1 MNIFDIIILII
12 VWYGLFIG
20 FVKGFII
27 EVAGII
33 SLILGVTGS
42 FKFASILEVYLN
54 SYVDWRPKTIQA
66 ASFIILFVI
75 IIYAVSLLA
84 KMITKTLKLIALVMI
99 NIIFWWIFV
108 LLKLCIILSSLVLV
122 SQEINEIITLIP
134 DKTLKESISYNLLEK
149 VGGFLFDWVMKSKN
163 VQVEQFILWLLS

>member
-1 MNIFDIIILII
+1 MNIFDVIILII
-12 VWYGLFIG
+12 LLYGLIKG

-33 SLILGVTGS
+33 ALILGVTGS

-54 SYVDWRPKTIQA
+54 SYVDWSPKNIQVI
-66 ASFIILFVI
+66 SFIILFII

-84 KMITKTLKLIALVMI
+84 KMITKTLKIIALGMI
-99 NIIFWWIFV
+99 NRIFGGIFG
-108 LLKLCIILSSLVLV
+108 LLKWCVILSSLVLV

-134 DKTLKESISYNLLEK
+134 DKTLKDSVSYNLLDKLGE
-149 VGGFLFDWVMKSKN
+149 FLFDWAMQSKT
-163 VQVEQFILWLLS
+163 VQVKQFI

>member
-12 VWYGLFIG
+12 LSYGLIKG
-20 FVKGFII
+20 FMKGFII

-33 SLILGVTGS
+33 ALILGVTGS

-54 SYVDWRPKTIQA
+54 SYVDWSPKTIQA
-66 ASFIILFVI
+66 ASFIILFII

-84 KMITKTLKLIALVMI
+84 KMITKTLKIIALGMI
-99 NIIFWWIFV
+99 NRIFGGIFG
-108 LLKLCIILSSLVLV
+108 LLKWCIILSSLVLV

-134 DKTLKESISYNLLEK
+134 DKTLKESISYNLLDK
-149 VGGFLFDWVMKSKN
+149 LGGFLFDWVMKSKT
-163 VQVEQFILWLLS
+163 VQVKQFIL

>member
-12 VWYGLFIG
+12 LSYGLINGFI
-20 FVKGFII
+20 KGFII

-84 KMITKTLKLIALVMI
+84 KMITKTLKIIALGMI
-99 NIIFWWIFV
+99 NRIFGGIFG
-108 LLKLCIILSSLVLV
+108 LLKWCIILSSLVLV

-163 VQVEQFILWLLS
+163 VQVEQFIL

>member
-12 VWYGLFIG
+12 LSYGLING

-33 SLILGVTGS
+33 ALILGVTGS

-84 KMITKTLKLIALVMI
+84 KMITKALKIIALGMI
-99 NIIFWWIFV
+99 NRIFGGIFG
-108 LLKLCIILSSLVLV
+108 LLKWCIILSSLVLV
-122 SQEINEIITLIP
+122 SQEINQIVTLIP

-163 VQVEQFILWLLS
+163 VQVEQFIL

>member
-12 VWYGLFIG
+12 LSYGLING

-33 SLILGVTGS
+33 ALILGVTGS

-84 KMITKTLKLIALVMI
+84 KMITKTLKIIALGMI
-99 NIIFWWIFV
+99 NRIFGGIFG
-108 LLKLCIILSSLVLV
+108 LLKWCIILSSLVLV

-134 DKTLKESISYNLLEK
+134 DKTLKDSVSYNLLDK
-149 VGGFLFDWVMKSKN
+149 LGGFLFDWVMQSKTI
-163 VQVEQFILWLLS
+163 QVKQFI

>member
-12 VWYGLFIG
+12 LSYGLING

-42 FKFASILEVYLN
+42 FKFASILEVYFN

-75 IIYAVSLLA
+75 IIYAISLLA
-84 KMITKTLKLIALVMI
+84 KMITKTLKIIALGMI
-99 NIIFWWIFV
+99 NRIFGGIFG
-108 LLKLCIILSSLVLV
+108 LLKWCIILSSLVLV

-163 VQVEQFILWLLS
+163 VQVEQFIL

>member
-1 MNIFDIIILII
+1 MWN
-12 VWYGLFIG
+12 YGIAN
-20 FVKGFII
+20 VR
-27 EVAGII
+27 
-33 SLILGVTGS
+33 GS

-84 KMITKTLKLIALVMI
+84 KMITKTLKIIALGMI
-99 NIIFWWIFV
+99 NRIFGGIFG
-108 LLKLCIILSSLVLV
+108 LLKWCVILSSLVLV

-134 DKTLKESISYNLLEK
+134 DKTLKDSISYNLLDK
-149 VGGFLFDWVMKSKN
+149 LGGFLFDWVMQSKT
-163 VQVEQFILWLLS
+163 VQVKQFIL